1 MNPNVPPQYSH
12 YQVGVPLHGEEIAQ
26 CSKDQIPQQMFPNH
40 KGPMKVC
47 LKRPDGSM
55 VEQTHLSVSHTKDG
69 KFVINANGNPQGS
82 QWLQGNGQQIRAI
95 LIDNKQGGGL
105 PSTVQLPS
113 GARIVSS
120 NSSPHPAP
128 AGNVRIQQHQVR
140 QSTSPGAASGQR
152 IVPKGRGQMN
162 HTQQRPTMSRQVSAS
177 KSSKQHGGHAT
188 MQPARP
194 PTMRPTHPNS
204 TQSSVRHMQPAAQP
218 AQHYNQEMIQ
228 PPPAPGPRSGYTPQQ
243 MHSAPGSSSDHQDA
257 SEYNKQQRSV
267 PQYKGGQTPSTQ
279 FKREPTT
286 STQYKSG
293 QTPSAQYKSGQTPST
308 PQIQNNTPSRQA
320 PSTTPAR
327 WSNNSVIN
335 GISSMSNGTAS
346 GSRKRVSPVQFDA
359 KPTPTTTTDRK
370 RPRRSSE
377 RGGKGLRH
385 FSSKVCEKVKS
396 KGVTTYLEV
405 SEELVEEFSH
415 HSIVNSTPSSANSFD
430 VKNIRRRVYDALNVL
445 CAMNIISKDKKEIR
459 WIGLPTNSLQECRQ
473 LEKYKQEIQQRI
485 KEKKKKAQEFM
496 LQLIAYRTL
505 IQRNREME
513 EKTGPLPE
521 NATIQVPFLVLSTG
535 PDTQIGLEVA
545 DDRTEY
551 EFRFNEFFEIHDEIG
566 ILKKMGFCYG
576 IDTGEFTPE
585 GLAKAESLLPK
596 SAKPFLKELFP
607 RKSETVDEEQKPLEI
622 VEHPQQISV
631 KYEPQELTEVQK
643 QALETY
649 SFDAPTYSSGYPSYK
664 GQHSV
669 VNSNPEQAPLH
680 SSSFNSAQVHGV
692 AAHLQHGTT
701 SVHVQ
706 HSASTAHV
714 QHATSTTHVQHAT
727 STTHVQHATSTTH
740 VLNVADKSRD
750 TAAANTLLSLTT
762 VNQ

>member
-1 MNPNVPPQYSH
+1 MNPNTTSQYTH
-12 YQVGVPLHGEEIAQ
+12 YQQVGVPQQVEEVAQ
-26 CSKDQIPQQMFPNH
+26 CSKDPQIPQQMFTNH

-69 KFVINANGNPQGS
+69 KFVINSNGNPQGG
-82 QWLQGNGQQIRAI
+82 QWL
-95 LIDNKQGGGL
+95 LIDNKQSGI
-105 PSTVQLPS
+105 PSAVQLPP
-113 GARIVSS
+113 GARIVTS
-120 NSSPHPAP
+120 NSVSHSSSVVP
-128 AGNVRIQQHQVR
+128 VRIQHQVQ
-140 QSTSPGAASGQR
+140 QSAASSGGMGHR
-152 IVPKGRGQMN
+152 IVPKGRSQVN
-162 HTQQRPTMSRQVSAS
+162 QPRPTTTRPAPLSKTPKVQSRP
-177 KSSKQHGGHAT
+177 
-188 MQPARP
+188 PARSP
-194 PTMRPTHPNS
+194 S
-204 TQSSVRHMQPAAQP
+204 TATAHHGAPRVQAPH
-218 AQHYNQEMIQ
+218 QHYSQELIQ
-228 PPPAPGPRSGYTPQQ
+228 PPPAPRPAYTPQQ
-243 MHSAPGSSSDHQDA
+243 LHNLPGSSTDIQEPP
-257 SEYNKQQRSV
+257 EYKKRTV
-267 PQYKGGQTPSTQ
+267 TQYKGGQTPSG
-279 FKREPTT
+279 
-286 STQYKSG
+286 QYKSG
-293 QTPSAQYKSGQTPST
+293 HTPSGHYKGGQTPST
-308 PQIQNNTPSRQA
+308 PQIPTPARQA

-335 GISSMSNGTAS
+335 GISSMSNGAPS
-346 GSRKRVSPVQFDA
+346 GSRKRISPVQFEG
-359 KPTPTTTTDRK
+359 KPTPTPTTDRK

-473 LEKYKQEIQQRI
+473 LEKYKQEMQQRI

-607 RKSETVDEEQKPLEI
+607 RKSETAEEEQKPLDI
-622 VEHPQQISV
+622 VDHPQQISV
-631 KYEPQELTEVQK
+631 KFEPQELTEVQK

-664 GQHSV
+664 GQHSNV
-669 VNSNPEQAPLH
+669 SNLQEQAGPH
-680 SSSFNSAQVHGV
+680 PSQFNTAQVHNSVGS
-692 AAHLQHGTT
+692 HLQHGAT
-701 SVHVQ
+701 S
-706 HSASTAHV
+706 AHV
-714 QHATSTTHVQHAT
+714 QHGASSAHM
-727 STTHVQHATSTTH
+727 
-740 VLNVADKSRD
+740 LNVADKSRD
-750 TAAANTLLSLTT
+750 TAAANTLLSLTA